1 MFQIFIDG
9 SFDDD
14 EFGAAVWQQFPEAE
28 AITTTATSGL
38 TSRRRMSM
46 LDIAT
51 SFVTTDDQN
60 ATVIASRLTAT
71 PVGTMEAEWF
81 SKLNNGSGVT
91 VMNRPN
97 ATTSVELVHAPSQP
111 PPPEFVGI
119 PLAVGLEAD
128 EGVSINM
135 LIIIP
140 CAVGLL
146 SIMLLIFALRK
157 QRKQREGSSMEDAGN
172 TVQARQ
178 LSMSIDHHSVSAQ
191 QAAPHCEDAS
201 TNDVEH
207 ATGRDDAEGSG
218 VLTPPHAEIDDE
230 APPRSINT
238 AEFWEYAEMVGL
250 TPHQPTKHPDAGTSC
265 PPSFT
270 SPEYWQ
276 YVERAQRGSTTPVVQ
291 PSGAAPTSMTRSTT
305 EPSLK
310 HPRVLAGKKLSA
322 LFIEASEE
330 PSTSVVAPPGR
341 ARIADESAP
350 AVSTAPSLS
359 NTPGRA
365 RISDLSAN
373 VPEATASVRSAASLP
388 STPNRAR
395 IHDSSVPAIDA
406 AASAPPT
413 PTIGLTSVV
422 SAARLAKAKK
432 KRDSARR
439 VGSPTSR
446 RPPRRASAT
455 KRAQPTDE
463 SVSVE
468 FTRSVSA
475 MGGTSTEG
483 QGDSPVIN
491 AASVASPA
499 KRSGLANVAR
509 SIYRS
514 VSQERL
520 PTTGAAASVTDPT
533 AESTRQRQARFKSV
547 ARSIHESSSQGST
560 DVTEGAKLDS
570 PHGRVDQRI

>member
-1 MFQIFIDG
+1 
-9 SFDDD
+9 
-14 EFGAAVWQQFPEAE
+14 
-28 AITTTATSGL
+28 
-38 TSRRRMSM
+38 M

-51 SFVTTDDQN
+51 SFVTTDDRN

-157 QRKQREGSSMEDAGN
+157 QRKQHEGSSMEDAGN

-191 QAAPHCEDAS
+191 QAA
-201 TNDVEH
+201 
-207 ATGRDDAEGSG
+207 
-218 VLTPPHAEIDDE
+218 
-230 APPRSINT
+230 
-238 AEFWEYAEMVGL
+238 L
-250 TPHQPTKHPDAGTSC
+250 TPHQPSKHPDAGTSC

-322 LFIEASEE
+322 LFTEASEE

-483 QGDSPVIN
+483 QGDSPVVN

-520 PTTGAAASVTDPT
+520 PTTGAAASVTDPS